1 MGVSFK
7 NMAKRTV
14 EFVWEIIREEITGQ
28 LDERFDAIEK
38 RFDKLEAEVAKRH
51 EHDDAKKEFD
61 LAMLDDQICRQIAE
75 CRRRGYTTQDERRRV
90 TRMHEAYRAR
100 GGNHGE
106 ENEYEIFKSLPTEED
121 YNRIYE

>member
-7 NMAKRTV
+7 NMAKRAV
-14 EFVWEIIREEITGQ
+14 KFVWEIIREEITGQ

-38 RFDKLEAEVAKRH
+38 RFDKLEENVAKRH
-51 EHDDAKKEFD
+51 ENDDAQKECD
-61 LAMLDDQICRQIAE
+61 LALLDDQICRQIAE

>member
-7 NMAKRTV
+7 NMAKRV
-14 EFVWEIIREEITGQ
+14 VKFVWEIIHEEITGQ